1 MTKLIILHGL
11 GQTEE
16 DWEDVTNRLD
26 IESLTIPLFSSTD
39 DDSIVTIKSLYSS
52 VSEQLKGIDEPFYL
66 FGLSLGGLLTL
77 MYAIENKNPLLK
89 GTIVSG
95 AIYKPIPKTIILL
108 QYIVFKLLPRH
119 HFTDIGLTKSQM
131 IQLITSV
138 SVDLTNQLK
147 NVVLPTLVICGEKD
161 KANLTA
167 SRQIHDLIIESE
179 LVIIPNGKHELN
191 KSSSDK
197 LSQTIN
203 SYIKKKESN

>member
-16 DWEDVTNRLD
+16 DWEDVTNSLD

-39 DDSIVTIKSLYSS
+39 DDAIITIPSIYSS
-52 VSEQLKGIDEPFYL
+52 ISKQLNVIDEPFYL

-77 MYAIENKNPLLK
+77 MYTIENKNLLLK
-89 GTIVSG
+89 GIIVSG

-108 QYIVFKLLPRH
+108 QSIVFKLLPRH

-167 SRQIHDLIIESE
+167 SRQIHNLIVESK

-203 SYIKKKESN
+203 SYIQKKESN